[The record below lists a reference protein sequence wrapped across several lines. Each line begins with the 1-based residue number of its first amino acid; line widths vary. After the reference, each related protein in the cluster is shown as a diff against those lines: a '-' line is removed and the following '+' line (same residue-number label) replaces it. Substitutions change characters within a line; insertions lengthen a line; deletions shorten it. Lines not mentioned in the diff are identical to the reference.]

1 MKVLIASPYYSGV
14 GGMQQYMYKIAVGLH
29 NAGIDTTV
37 LSCSRVPHTSGP
49 SVLTLPR
56 LTTISNTPF
65 SFGWFG
71 SIKRIIDEVDPDI
84 VNGHLPVPYMADVA
98 ARVCGDRP
106 FVLTC
111 LLYTSDAADE
121 EDSVDLGGRRII
133 KKKKKKKK
141 TKQ

>member
-14 GGMQQYMYKIAVGLH
+14 GGMQQYTYKIAVGLH

-37 LSCSRVPHTSGP
+37 LTCSRVPHTSGP

-98 ARVCGDRP
+98 ARVCP
-106 FVLTC
+106 LST
-111 LLYTSDAADE
+111 E
-121 EDSVDLGGRRII
+121 RIPPRMI
-133 KKKKKKKK
+133 SAR
-141 TKQ
+141 